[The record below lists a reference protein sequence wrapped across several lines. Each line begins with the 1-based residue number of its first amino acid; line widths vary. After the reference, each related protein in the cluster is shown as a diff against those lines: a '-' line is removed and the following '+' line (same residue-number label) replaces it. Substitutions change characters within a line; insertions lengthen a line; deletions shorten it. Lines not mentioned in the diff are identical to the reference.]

1 MKPTICLYF
10 TLVSCQILWI
20 SELKAQENQLSK
32 VSPLGIAWG
41 FDYGNQSKPPIFLDK
56 IRELGVHSTKV
67 YLFWNQLEPV
77 KGRYDWSVVDALMD
91 QLTEGDELLLSV
103 YSASTWATKIS
114 TNLLPPSP
122 ARNEK
127 DYYDFIYKLV
137 KRTQGKVKYWQN
149 DCEPNNPVYWAG
161 SQQEFINQTKVFYK
175 AVKDADPK
183 AMVVLGGYD
192 GLFNPPGMPEMPN
205 QQAGLSF
212 FEAVIQETQG
222 YFDVFDLRLYAN
234 PYTIP
239 ERVAYFKGKL
249 KGIPIICSEYNG
261 PGFMEFP
268 VNRQYGAVL
277 DQWSAAY
284 ANQDT
289 AAYFQV
295 QDRIRA
301 FYEQQEE
308 LAPETRIFLAE
319 SDTDFGQ
326 LYEGL
331 QAADLI
337 IRNTLALAAGVE
349 KTFYWDFWHDT
360 ENKYD
365 LMTIM
370 YGKNKMADYKNGA
383 FENYRPLAKVMKNF
397 AEKMEGIRQV
407 RQIEVVDDKDVFSFV
422 LEKTSCDSIII
433 LWERRTD
440 SLSVRLKPAVR
451 QVILPFGQ
459 AEIQDV
465 NGKPV
470 GFEQHGNE
478 FSIPISASPVFV
490 ISKN

>member
-1 MKPTICLYF
+1 MKTTICLF
-10 TLVSCQILWI
+10 ITMLLCQTLWTTGV
-20 SELKAQENQLSK
+20 KAQENHFTK
-32 VSPLGIAWG
+32 TSPLGIAWG
-41 FDYGNQSKPPIFLDK
+41 FDYGHQSSPPLFMDK
-56 IRELGVHSTKV
+56 IRDLGVHSSKV
-67 YLFWNQLEPV
+67 YLFWNQIEPEQG
-77 KGRYDWSVVDALMD
+77 KFDWDIVDALME
-91 QLTEGDELLLSV
+91 QLVEEDELLLAV
-103 YSASTWATKIS
+103 YSASTWATS
-114 TNLLPPSP
+114 VSSNLLPPSA
-122 ARNEK
+122 ARNEN

-161 SQQEFINQTKVFYK
+161 SQQEFIDQTKVFYR

-234 PYTIP
+234 PYTIR
-239 ERVAYFKGKL
+239 ERVAYFQEKL
-249 KGIPIICSEYNG
+249 EGFPIICSEYNG

-268 VNRQYGAVL
+268 VNRQYGAIL
-277 DQWSAAY
+277 AQWSAAY
-284 ANQDT
+284 SNQDT
-289 AAYFQV
+289 AAYYQV

-301 FYEQQEE
+301 FYEQKEE
-308 LAPETRIFLAE
+308 LAPETRIFLEE
-319 SDTDFGQ
+319 SDAEFGQ
-326 LYEGL
+326 LYEKL

-337 IRNTLALAAGVE
+337 IRNMLALAAGVQ

-370 YGKNKMADYKNGA
+370 YGKNKIADYKNGA
-383 FENYRPLAKVMKNF
+383 FKNYRPLAGVMKNF
-397 AEKMEGIRQV
+397 AQKMEGFQQIK
-407 RQIEVVDDKDVFSFV
+407 QIELAENKDLFSYRI
-422 LEKTSCDSIII
+422 EKTTGDPIII

-440 SLSVRLKPAVR
+440 GLSDRLNLR
-451 QVILPFGQ
+451 DCRVILPFEPV
-459 AEIQDV
+459 EIHDV
-465 NGKPV
+465 YGKPV
-470 GFEQHGNE
+470 EFEQHGNE
-478 FSIPISASPVFV
+478 YSIPLSSSPVFV
-490 ISKN
+490 ISKR

>member
-1 MKPTICLYF
+1 MKPTVCLVT
-10 TLVSCQILWI
+10 TLCLCHFAWLSP
-20 SELKAQENQLSK
+20 LKAQQGAPSQA
-32 VSPLGIAWG
+32 SPLGIAWG
-41 FDYGNQSKPPIFLDK
+41 FDYGHQSAPPLFMDK
-56 IRELGVHSTKV
+56 IRDLGVHSTKV
-67 YLFWNQLEPV
+67 YLFWSQLEPE

-91 QLTEGDELLLSV
+91 QLTEGDELLLAV
-103 YSASTWATKIS
+103 YSASTWGTNIS
-114 TNLLPPSP
+114 TSLLLPSA

-149 DCEPNNPVYWAG
+149 DCEPNNPVYWAD
-161 SQQEFINQTKVFYK
+161 SQQEFIDQTKVFYR

-183 AMVVLGGYD
+183 ARVVLGGYD

-239 ERVAYFKGKL
+239 ERVAYFQEKL
-249 KGIPIICSEYNG
+249 EGIPIICSEYNG

-268 VNRQYGAVL
+268 VNRQYGAIL
-277 DQWSAAY
+277 AQWSDAY
-284 ANQDT
+284 SNQDT
-289 AAYFQV
+289 ASYYQV

-337 IRNTLALAAGVE
+337 IRNMLALAAGVE

-383 FENYRPLAKVMKNF
+383 FEDYRPLAEVMKNF
-397 AEKMEGIRQV
+397 ARKMEGFQQIK
-407 RQIEVVDDKDVFSFV
+407 QIELAENKDLFSYRI
-422 LEKTSCDSIII
+422 EKTTGDPLIV
-433 LWERRTD
+433 LWERRID
-440 SLSVRLKPAVR
+440 GLSDRLNPRAC
-451 QVILPFGQ
+451 QVVLPFESV
-459 AEIQDV
+459 EIYDV
-465 NGKPV
+465 HGKPV
-470 GFEQHGNE
+470 EFGQHGNE
-478 FSIPISASPVFV
+478 YSIPLSSSPVFV
-490 ISKN
+490 ISKR